1 VTTPQFTLL
10 VPVKAA
16 RGAKT
21 RLGDIGSAAR
31 ADLMGAFARDA
42 IRAARRTPLAE
53 VVVVGDA
60 AALGHVLEG
69 IEVQVVA
76 DEGGGDLN
84 AALRG
89 AAGHLA
95 RTDRGVAVL
104 LADLP
109 CLRTSDLETVLSYA
123 ATHDRRTFVA
133 DAAGTGTTL
142 LTAPAGTDLD
152 PRFGPGSAAA
162 HAASGAHSMTGP
174 LASLRLDV
182 DTTDDLGRALHLGVG
197 PDTARVAG
205 LLVQGSA
212 D

>member
-1 VTTPQFTLL
+1 L
-10 VPVKAA
+10 VPIKDA

-21 RLGDIGSAAR
+21 RLSDVGTAAR

-42 IRAARRTPLAE
+42 LGAARGTPLAE

-60 AALGHVLEG
+60 AALGRVLDG
-69 IEVQVVA
+69 IDVRVVA
-76 DEGGGDLN
+76 DEGEGDLN
-84 AALRG
+84 AALRR
-89 AAGHLA
+89 AADRVTRA
-95 RTDRGVAVL
+95 DRGVAVM

-109 CLRTSDLETVLSYA
+109 CLRTPDLETALSQA
-123 ATHDRRTFVA
+123 AAQGRRAFVA

-142 LTAPAGTDLD
+142 LAAPAGVELD

-162 HAASGAHSMTGP
+162 HAASGAHAITGP

-182 DTTDDLGRALHLGVG
+182 DTTDDLDRALRLGAG
-197 PDTARVAG
+197 PETAHVAR
-205 LLVQGSA
+205 LVRLPSR